1 VSVGGRS
8 GIRTHE
14 RVAPLT
20 VFKTVAFV
28 RSAILPDRAYAM
40 ARARALPTGTLRPMA
55 SEPGPVDPFASPARL
70 RELIERL
77 PVAVYVDTDDRV
89 PRCLYASPN
98 VEALLGYPPE
108 RITSEHD
115 LWWQLMHPDDRD
127 RVVREY
133 GEAWETGT
141 AFRSE
146 YRVVRPDGS
155 EAWVRDSTVPVLGSD
170 GRRLAWHGVLEDIT
184 EAKRAAQEI
193 QESEARYRALVE
205 RTPAVVYEMGPDD
218 ERRTLYVSPHVEE
231 VLGYS
236 RLEWLDQPDIWIE
249 LLHADDREI
258 VLDRHDRHTRTGE
271 PWDLEYRL
279 IANDGRVVWVH
290 DRGTLI
296 RGIDGRPAAWHGV
309 MIDVTAEHEAREMLL
324 LTKED
329 LERRIEQRAA
339 ELEEANELMSLE
351 IGERRR
357 IERELRQARQRYQR
371 LVEDLPGVVYLWEA
385 TPRAPTRRFTYLSP
399 QLEAILGFSAEEWS
413 VEERLH
419 PHDRERVARAVARSS
434 RTGEPLRQEYR
445 YLAKDG
451 SVVWVLD
458 HASLVSRTPDGEP
471 ALFQGVMLSVT
482 ERKRAESEAAV
493 AEDRL
498 RALTERG
505 PVVMASLTLQHD
517 DANTWPPAV
526 ELTYVSPQVSDL
538 TGYSAE
544 TLRRDPETWVD
555 LIHPDDRARVLAARE
570 RSFSTGEDWRLRY
583 RLIRADGT
591 VIWIHSI
598 GRMFERDATGRP
610 WRFQAVLFEVTEEQE
625 ELQRIERSDA
635 QLRVALDG
643 TRAIPWT
650 STFDPDDASER
661 YAFIGTQ
668 ATEILGYTP
677 DELTEERGHFLRIV
691 HPDDRDRVRRSSRL
705 ASETGIWDEAYR
717 VIRRDGD
724 VRWLHSFGRRAST
737 AGEVPQL
744 WHGVAIDVTPSR
756 SGRRQEDAVEEDAA
770 RAE

>member
-1 VSVGGRS
+1 
-8 GIRTHE
+8 
-14 RVAPLT
+14 
-20 VFKTVAFV
+20 
-28 RSAILPDRAYAM
+28 M
-40 ARARALPTGTLRPMA
+40 TGETL
-55 SEPGPVDPFASPARL
+55 PVDPFDSPARL

-77 PVAVYVDTDDRV
+77 PVAVYVDTDERV

-108 RITSEHD
+108 RVTGQHD
-115 LWWQLMHPDDRD
+115 LWWQLMHPGDRD

-133 GEAWETGT
+133 VEAWQT
-141 AFRSE
+141 ATTFRSE

-155 EAWVRDSTVPVLGSD
+155 EVWVRDSSVPVFGSE
-170 GRRLAWHGVLEDIT
+170 GRPLAWHGVLEDIT

-296 RGIDGRPAAWHGV
+296 RGIDGRPTAWHGV
-309 MIDVTAEHEAREMLL
+309 MIDVTAEHDARELLL

-371 LVEDLPGVVYLWEA
+371 LVEDLPGVAYLWEV
-385 TPRAPTRRFTYLSP
+385 TPGASTRTFTYLSP
-399 QLEAILGFSAEEWS
+399 QLEATLGFSAEEWAA
-413 VEERLH
+413 EERLH
-419 PHDRERVARAVARSS
+419 PHDRDRVARAVAWSS
-434 RTGEPLRQEYR
+434 RTGEPLRLEYR

-482 ERKRAESEAAV
+482 ERKRAESDAAV

-505 PVVMASLTLQHD
+505 PVVMASLTLRHD
-517 DANTWPPAV
+517 DAGAWPPAI

-538 TGYSAE
+538 TGYAVD
-544 TLRRDPETWVD
+544 TIRRDPATWVN
-555 LIHPDDRARVLAARE
+555 LIHPDDRARALAAQE
-570 RSFSTGEDWRLRY
+570 RSFSTGQDWRIRY
-583 RLIRADGT
+583 RLIRADGA
-591 VIWIHSI
+591 VIWIQSM
-598 GRMFERDATGRP
+598 GRMLERDAMGRP
-610 WRFQAVLFEVTEEQE
+610 WRFQAVVFEATEEQE
-625 ELQRIERSDA
+625 EILRVERSEA
-635 QLRVALDG
+635 QLRAALDG

-650 STFDPDDASER
+650 SAVDPEDGSER

-668 ATEILGYTP
+668 ATEVFGYTP
-677 DELTEERGHFLRIV
+677 EELAEERGHFLRIV
-691 HPDDRDRVRRSSRL
+691 HPDDRARVERSSRL
-705 ASETGIWDEAYR
+705 ANETGIWDEAYR

-724 VRWLHSFGRRAST
+724 VRWLHSFGRRVSPP
-737 AGEVPQL
+737 GEVPQL

-756 SGRRQEDAVEEDAA
+756 ADHGEERAIADEDAA